1 MLWNNYISIYD
12 FRVVNRI
19 FEILSNTKLTLP
31 YLNSARVW
39 LEPACRVLCGHSALY
54 GRTVQLDVVLHQAH
68 GGQGL
73 AVCHPDL
80 ALH

>member
-1 MLWNNYISIYD
+1 MLWNNSTFIYD
-12 FRVVNRI
+12 FYAVNTL

-39 LEPACRVLCGHSALY
+39 LEPACGVLRGHPALY